1 MEKTR
6 QALWLVGL
14 GYEVQNKTRPE
25 TAKPQMVADLLFE
38 VRDEIKDKN
47 AIAIFGKLLDKCGL
61 DAPPNPNLLRRRA

>member
-25 TAKPQMVADLLFE
+25 KAKPQMVADLLFE
-38 VRDEIKDKN
+38 VCDEIKDKN
-47 AIAIFGKLLDKCGL
+47 AIAILGKLLEERGL
-61 DAPPNPNLLRRRA
+61 DAPPNPNLLRRRT